1 MSFTLIIKRLACRMR
16 RQLSD
21 AHAPMST
28 RRFAASATATA
39 CAAAFASG
47 GLIVAGT
54 LLLASV
60 GPCAMPA

>member
-1 MSFTLIIKRLACRMR
+1 MR

-47 GLIVAGT
+47 GLMVAGT

-60 GPCAMPA
+60 GPWAMPA